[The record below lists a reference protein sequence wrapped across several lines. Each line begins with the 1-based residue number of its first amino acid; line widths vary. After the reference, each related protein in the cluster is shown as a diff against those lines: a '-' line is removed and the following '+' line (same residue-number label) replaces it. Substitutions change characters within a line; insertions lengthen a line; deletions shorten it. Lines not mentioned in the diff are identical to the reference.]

1 MSTQTDMML
10 MMKECM
16 KGCRICSVVPIT
28 LGIAAFL
35 LGYFIDAETVRILWL
50 VFSGLLV
57 LFGILIFLM
66 ISSMLR

>member
-16 KGCRICSVVPIT
+16 KRCRICSVVPIA